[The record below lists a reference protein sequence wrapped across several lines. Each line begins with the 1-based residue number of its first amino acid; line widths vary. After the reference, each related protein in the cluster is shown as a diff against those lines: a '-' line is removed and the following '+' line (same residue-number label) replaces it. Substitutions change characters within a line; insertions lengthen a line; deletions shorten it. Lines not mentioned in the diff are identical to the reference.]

1 MIDKRI
7 ITPCPQYN
15 GQGVN
20 FLEIISFINDKL
32 VWGVPMLALMLFTGI
47 RFTVGTGFFQ
57 ARKFPKILGS
67 TVFSRADK
75 SGGISPFAAM
85 CQALAATLGTG
96 NIAGVSTALAIGGAG
111 AVFWMWVSAFFG
123 MMTGFAENV
132 LGIMYRKND
141 NGTYRGGAM
150 YYIRDGLAENR
161 KTRFLS
167 RPLSVAFALLCMI
180 SGFGMGNA
188 AQMNSASEAMKTGF
202 GLPPIVTGIA
212 LAVLAAVIVFGGVKR
227 ISAFTSKLVPLMSG
241 FYIIG
246 CLYIIIVNADRLPE
260 VFSRIIGC
268 AFGLR
273 QVGGGIAGAAVRTA
287 VSMGFKRGVFSN
299 EAGLGTSVFAH
310 TASGIK
316 SPVVCGM
323 WSVFEIFFDTIV
335 MCSLTAL
342 VLLTAPCRAQSAFDA
357 LNSVSENTTYFCV
370 TDGGG
375 LITDGG
381 ELPETIVCRSVYGDS
396 FGAALPRDGAY
407 TNLYSVTGETAD
419 GRIVG
424 ARIEPVCGVGLAEY
438 AFSSTFGKAAG
449 YVLAI
454 LVVMFAFSTVLGWSY
469 FGGEAAAFLF
479 GNKARVPYCIA
490 FIAFSVVG
498 AVVNMKAAWGISDM
512 LNGLMAVPN
521 LIAVLCLSNKVIEE
535 VRRYEKENT
544 RQAREL
550 RISRG

>member
-1 MIDKRI
+1 M
-7 ITPCPQYN
+7 
-15 GQGVN
+15 
-20 FLEIISFINDKL
+20 EIISFINDKL
-32 VWGVPMLALMLFTGI
+32 VWGVPMLALMLFTGV

-57 ARKFPKILGS
+57 ARRFPRILRS

-75 SGGISPFAAM
+75 SQGISPFAAM

-96 NIAGVSTALAIGGAG
+96 NIAGVSTALSIGGAG
-111 AVFWMWVSAFFG
+111 AVFWMWISAFFG

-132 LGIMYRKND
+132 LGIMYRKNE

-167 RPLSVAFALLCMI
+167 RPLSLTFALLCLI

-188 AQMNSASEAMKTGF
+188 AQMNSASEAMKTSF
-202 GLPPIVTGIA
+202 GLPPLITGIA
-212 LAVLAAVIVFGGVKR
+212 LAALAAVIVFGGVKR

-246 CLYIIIVNADRLPE
+246 CLYIIIVNAGEIPE
-260 VFSRIIGC
+260 VFSRIIGS

-273 QVGGGIAGAAVRTA
+273 QVGGGIAGTAVRTA

-335 MCSLTAL
+335 MCTLTAL
-342 VLLTAPCRAQSAFDA
+342 VLLTAPCRAESTSEA
-357 LNSVSENTTYFCV
+357 LDSVSENTSYFRV
-370 TDGGG
+370 TNSGG
-375 LITDGG
+375 LITDGVG
-381 ELPETIVCRSVYGDS
+381 LPEMVTCRSIYGDS
-396 FGAALPRDGAY
+396 FEVTLPGGADY
-407 TNLYSVTGETAD
+407 TNLYLVTGEKSD
-419 GRIVG
+419 GRIVS

-438 AFSSTFGKAAG
+438 AFSSTFGKPAG
-449 YVLAI
+449 YVLAV

-479 GNKARVPYCIA
+479 GDRARVPYCVV
-490 FIAFSVVG
+490 FIAFSVFG

-512 LNGLMAVPN
+512 MNGLMAIPN
-521 LIAVLCLSNKVIEE
+521 LIAVLCLSKKVTDE
-535 VRRYEKENT
+535 VRKYEKENPRKVHKQLT
-544 RQAREL
+544 
-550 RISRG
+550 SKKTTT

>member
-1 MIDKRI
+1 MDKGMI
-7 ITPCPQYN
+7 
-15 GQGVN
+15 

-32 VWGVPMLALMLFTGI
+32 VWGAPMLALMLFTGV

-57 ARKFPKILGS
+57 ARRFPRILRS
-67 TVFSRADK
+67 TVFSRSDK
-75 SGGISPFAAM
+75 NEGISPFAAM

-96 NIAGVSTALAIGGAG
+96 NIAGVSTALSIGGAG

-123 MMTGFAENV
+123 MMTGFAENT
-132 LGIMYRKND
+132 LGIMYRNKAQTAGDINS
-141 NGTYRGGAM
+141 NHGAM
-150 YYIRDGLAENR
+150 YYIRDGLAESG

-167 RPLSVAFALLCMI
+167 KPLSVMFALLCLI

-188 AQMNSASEAMKTGF
+188 AQMNSASEAMKTSLGM
-202 GLPPIVTGIA
+202 PPLITGIV

-241 FYIIG
+241 FYLIG
-246 CLYIIIVNADRLPE
+246 CLYIIIINWSRLPE
-260 VFSRIIGC
+260 VFLQIISS

-273 QVGGGIAGAAVRTA
+273 QIGGGIAGAAVRTA
-287 VSMGFKRGVFSN
+287 ISMGFKRGVFSN

-316 SPVVCGM
+316 SPVICGM

-335 MCSLTAL
+335 MCTLTAL
-342 VLLTAPCRAQSAFDA
+342 VLLTAPCRAQSAYDA
-357 LNSVSENTTYFCV
+357 LNSVSDKTQYFRV
-370 TDGGG
+370 TDSGG
-375 LITDGG
+375 LITNG
-381 ELPETIVCRSVYGDS
+381 EAFSDMTESIKCRSIYGNEFEVKLPTDS
-396 FGAALPRDGAY
+396 AY
-407 TNLYSVTGETAD
+407 TNLYSITGIKTD
-419 GRIVG
+419 SGIVS
-424 ARIEPVCGVGLAEY
+424 AKIEPVCGVGLAEY
-438 AFSSTFGKAAG
+438 AFSSTFGKPAG
-449 YVLAI
+449 YVLAV

-479 GNKARVPYCIA
+479 GNKARVPYSVA

-521 LIAVLCLSNKVIEE
+521 LIAVLCLSDKVIDE
-535 VRRYEKENT
+535 VRKYEKENSG
-544 RQAREL
+544 RVL
-550 RISRG
+550 KSSRSNLQV